1 MALAACLPLAVL
13 LLVPDN
19 PDGSMGHLL
28 IAIPL
33 MMVLFAASVLLS
45 WWYWVIRPARR
56 RGRTFAMEW
65 LGLRV
70 VGLDGA
76 PATSGQLA
84 VRWVMLLV
92 DGMFAGMVGLV
103 AILATKGQQRLG
115 DIAAG
120 TLVRLD

>member
-1 MALAACLPLAVL
+1 MVLATLAPTIVL

-33 MMVLFAASVLLS
+33 VMLLFVASVLLS

-56 RGRTFAMEW
+56 HGRTFAMEW
-65 LGLRV
+65 LGLQV

-92 DGMFAGMVGLV
+92 DGIFAGAVGLL
-103 AILATKGQQRLG
+103 AILATGGRQRLG
-115 DIAAG
+115 DVAAG
-120 TLVRLD
+120 TLVRLA

>member
-1 MALAACLPLAVL
+1 MALAVCIPLAVL

-19 PDGSMGHLL
+19 PDGTMGHLL
-28 IAIPL
+28 LAIPL
-33 MMVLFAASVLLS
+33 IMVLFALAVLLS

-56 RGRTFAMEW
+56 KGRTFAMEW

-76 PATSGQLA
+76 RATSGQLA

-92 DGMFAGMVGLV
+92 DGMFAGLVGLV
-103 AILATKGQQRLG
+103 ALLATQGRQRLG
-115 DIAAG
+115 DMAAG
-120 TLVRLD
+120 TAVRLD